1 MSDKKK
7 KLEST
12 FLNMFLVLLAISLV
26 SALAIGFTYTKTKP
40 AADAIQKANFEKA
53 IKQVVPD
60 SDNIDEKGKE
70 VDECVLYTAYKGGKV
85 VGAAVKTVSH
95 KGFGGDV
102 QLLVGFDAEGKIHN
116 TAVLSIKE
124 TPGLGSNMT
133 NPKFKDQVNGKNP
146 AEFKLS
152 VKKDGGDVDAI
163 TAATISSR
171 AFLDAIGKAVEAY
184 KKGGK

>member
-40 AADAIQKANFEKA
+40 AADAIKQENFEKA
-53 IKQVVPD
+53 IKQVVPEFD
-60 SDNIDEKGKE
+60 KLGEKKE
-70 VDECVLYTAYKGGKV
+70 VDECVLYTAYKGE
-85 VGAAVKTVSH
+85 AVTGTAVETVSH

-146 AEFKLS
+146 AAFKLS

-171 AFLDAIGKAVEAY
+171 AFLDAVGKAVEAY
-184 KKGGK
+184 KKGSK

>member
-12 FLNMFLVLLAISLV
+12 FLNMFVVLLAISLV

-40 AADAIQKANFEKA
+40 AADAIKQENFEKA
-53 IKQVVPD
+53 IKQVVPEFD
-60 SDNIDEKGKE
+60 KLGEKKE
-70 VDECVLYTAYKGGKV
+70 VDECVLYTAYKGE
-85 VGAAVKTVSH
+85 AVAGTAVETVSH

-184 KKGGK
+184 KKGSN

>member
-1 MSDKKK
+1 MADKK

-12 FLNMFLVLLAISLV
+12 FINMFVVLLAISLV

-40 AADAIQKANFEKA
+40 AADAIQKTKFENA
-53 IKQVVPD
+53 IREVVPEFD
-60 SDNIDEKGKE
+60 RLGEKKE
-70 VDECVLYTAYKGGKV
+70 VDECVLYTAYKGE
-85 VGAAVKTVSH
+85 AVAGTAVETVSH

-133 NPKFKDQVNGKNP
+133 NPKFKEQVNGKDPEN
-146 AEFKLS
+146 FKLS

-171 AFLDAIGKAVEAY
+171 AFLDAVNKAVAAY
-184 KKGGK
+184 KKGSN

>member
-1 MSDKKK
+1 
-7 KLEST
+7 
-12 FLNMFLVLLAISLV
+12 
-26 SALAIGFTYTKTKP
+26 
-40 AADAIQKANFEKA
+40 
-53 IKQVVPD
+53 
-60 SDNIDEKGKE
+60 
-70 VDECVLYTAYKGGKV
+70 
-85 VGAAVKTVSH
+85 
-95 KGFGGDV
+95 V

-171 AFLDAIGKAVEAY
+171 AFLDAVGKAVEAY
-184 KKGGK
+184 KKGSK